1 MVSATSSTRTRW
13 NRRLALQ
20 FLAPTLVALLG
31 ALLTAVPYFA
41 WTVERHQVETLAE
54 RLFAEARL
62 AGEALP
68 WSSGEALD
76 AACARL
82 GADLGT
88 RITVIAPDGRVLG
101 ESTRPSSELENHAN
115 RPEIHDALETGTG
128 QWKRWSTTVR
138 SRMLYTAWRQ
148 TRGDDV
154 RIVRVALPLTAV
166 AANVAHLRRLL
177 VAGMLAAVGFGLAAA
192 LVLSRR
198 MLRRVRRLVGF
209 ARRLAAGEPPPY
221 LVAERGDD
229 LGVLEAQLGVM
240 ARNVS
245 ATIAELRVEHERL
258 QSILRSMVEGV
269 VVTDLGGGIVL
280 MNERARDLFELPRS
294 LESGGRR
301 LIELVRDPQ
310 VAELTREL
318 ASGAPL
324 ATRDLTLAA
333 GRTLHVNAAPLR
345 GTDGR
350 PFGFVLVLHDVTEL
364 RRLEVVRRDFVA
376 NVSHELRT
384 PLTAIKGYAETLLG
398 PPGDDRPT
406 ARRFLSVIDRHAER
420 LGRLIDDLLALSD
433 LELGRTPLRVAAV
446 ELVPVID
453 DVLAIFAER
462 MKLAEITV
470 TTRVESA
477 TPPVLADADRLQ
489 QVLINLVDNAMKY
502 TPAGGRISISVG
514 PAGAEHPN
522 MVQVAVEDTGT
533 GIPAED
539 LPRLTERFFRVE
551 KARSRA
557 LGGTGLGLAIVKHI
571 VQAHDGALAIDSILG
586 RGTTVRVLLPCAATG
601 VAADVAAGSS
611 PFALSI
617 ATGSAKSG
625 T

>member
-1 MVSATSSTRTRW
+1 MSATSSTRTRW
-13 NRRLALQ
+13 NRRLVLQ

-31 ALLTAVPYFA
+31 ALLTAVPYVA
-41 WTVERHQVETLAE
+41 LTVERHQVETLAE

-68 WSSGEALD
+68 WSSGEELD

-82 GADLGT
+82 AADLGV
-88 RITVIAPDGRVLG
+88 RVTVIAREGRVLG

-115 RPEIHDALETGTG
+115 RPEIRAALATGTG
-128 QWKRWSTTVR
+128 QKKRWSTTVR
-138 SRMLYTAWRQ
+138 SRLLYTAWRQ

-154 RIVRVALPLTAV
+154 RIVRLALPLTAV

-177 VAGMLAAVGFGLAAA
+177 LAGMLAGIAFGLAAA

-198 MLRRVRRLVGF
+198 LLRRVHRLVAF
-209 ARRLAAGEPPPY
+209 ARRLAAGERAPY
-221 LVAERGDD
+221 LVAERGDE

-240 ARNVS
+240 ARNV
-245 ATIAELRVEHERL
+245 ATTIAELRVEHERL

-269 VVTDLGGGIVL
+269 LVTDLAGGVVL
-280 MNERARDLFELPRS
+280 MNERARELFELPR
-294 LESGGRR
+294 ESSGRR

-310 VAELTREL
+310 VADLTREL
-318 ASGAPL
+318 ASGVPL
-324 ATRDLTLAA
+324 ASRDLTLA
-333 GRTLHVNAAPLR
+333 GGQTLHVNAAPLR
-345 GTDGR
+345 DADGR

-420 LGRLIDDLLALSD
+420 LGRLIDDLLTLSD
-433 LELGRTPLRVAAV
+433 LELGRTPLRLAAV
-446 ELVPVID
+446 DLVPVID

-462 MKLAEITV
+462 MKLAELAV
-470 TTRVESA
+470 TTRVEPG
-477 TPPVLADADRLQ
+477 TPQVLADADRLQ

-502 TPAGGRISISVG
+502 SPAGGRIAISAG
-514 PAGAEHPN
+514 PGDGAHAD
-522 MVQVAVEDTGT
+522 MVEITVEDTGT

-571 VQAHDGALAIDSILG
+571 VQAHDGALAIDSTLG
-586 RGTTVRVLLPCAATG
+586 RGTTVRVLLPSAA
-601 VAADVAAGSS
+601 AARGPAAAGRDAGSS
-611 PFALSI
+611 VPSP
-617 ATGSAKSG
+617 
-625 T
+625 

>member
-1 MVSATSSTRTRW
+1 MSATSSTRTRW
-13 NRRLALQ
+13 NRRLVLQ

-31 ALLTAVPYFA
+31 ALLTAVPYVA
-41 WTVERHQVETLAE
+41 LTVERHQVETLAE

-68 WSSGEALD
+68 WSSGEELD

-82 GADLGT
+82 AADLGV
-88 RITVIAPDGRVLG
+88 RVTVIAREGRVLG

-115 RPEIHDALETGTG
+115 RPEIRAALATGTG
-128 QWKRWSTTVR
+128 QKKRWSTTVR
-138 SRMLYTAWRQ
+138 SRLLYTAWRQ
-148 TRGDDV
+148 VRGDDV
-154 RIVRVALPLTAV
+154 RIVRLALPLTAV

-177 VAGMLAAVGFGLAAA
+177 VAGLIAGIIFGLVAA

-198 MLRRVRRLVGF
+198 MLRRVHRLVAF
-209 ARRLAAGEPPPY
+209 ARRLAAGERAPY
-221 LVAERGDD
+221 LVAERGDE

-240 ARNVS
+240 ARNV
-245 ATIAELRVEHERL
+245 ATTIAELRVEHERL

-269 VVTDLGGGIVL
+269 LVTDLAGGVVL
-280 MNERARDLFELPRS
+280 MNERARELFELPR
-294 LESGGRR
+294 ESSGRR

-310 VAELTREL
+310 VADLTREL
-318 ASGAPL
+318 ASGVPL
-324 ATRDLTLAA
+324 ASRDLTLA
-333 GRTLHVNAAPLR
+333 GGQTLHVNAAPLR
-345 GTDGR
+345 DADGR

-420 LGRLIDDLLALSD
+420 LGRLIDDLLTLSD
-433 LELGRTPLRVAAV
+433 LELGRTPLRLAAV
-446 ELVPVID
+446 DLVPVID

-462 MKLAEITV
+462 MKLAELAV
-470 TTRVESA
+470 TTRVEPG
-477 TPPVLADADRLQ
+477 TPQVLADADRLQ

-502 TPAGGRISISVG
+502 SPAGGRIAISAG
-514 PAGAEHPN
+514 PGDGAHAD
-522 MVQVAVEDTGT
+522 MVEITVEDTGT

-571 VQAHDGALAIDSILG
+571 VQAHDGALGIDSTLG
-586 RGTTVRVLLPCAATG
+586 RGTTVRVLLPSAGTAE
-601 VAADVAAGSS
+601 AGSMTS
-611 PFALSI
+611 RAPLHLSL
-617 ATGSAKSG
+617 ASASDKSES
-625 T
+625 

>member
-1 MVSATSSTRTRW
+1 VSATSSTRTRW
-13 NRRLALQ
+13 NRRLVLQ

-31 ALLTAVPYFA
+31 ALLTAVPYVA
-41 WTVERHQVETLAE
+41 LTVERHQVETLAE

-68 WSSGEALD
+68 WSSGEELD

-82 GADLGT
+82 AADLGV
-88 RITVIAPDGRVLG
+88 RVTVIAPDGRVLG

-115 RPEIHDALETGTG
+115 RPEIRAALANGTG
-128 QWKRWSTTVR
+128 QKKRWSTTVR
-138 SRMLYTAWRQ
+138 SRLLYTAWRQ

-154 RIVRVALPLTAV
+154 RIVRLALPLTAV

-177 VAGMLAAVGFGLAAA
+177 VAGMVAGITFGLAAA

-198 MLRRVRRLVGF
+198 MLRRVRRLVAF
-209 ARRLAAGEPPPY
+209 ARRLAAGERAPY
-221 LVAERGDD
+221 LVAERGDE

-240 ARNVS
+240 ARNVA

-269 VVTDLGGGIVL
+269 LVTDLAGGVVL
-280 MNERARDLFELPRS
+280 MNERAREFFELPR
-294 LESGGRR
+294 ESSGRR

-310 VAELTREL
+310 VADLTREL
-318 ASGAPL
+318 ASGVPL
-324 ATRDLTLAA
+324 ASRDLTLA
-333 GRTLHVNAAPLR
+333 GGQTLHVNAAPLR
-345 GTDGR
+345 DADGR

-420 LGRLIDDLLALSD
+420 LGRLIDDLLTLSD
-433 LELGRTPLRVAAV
+433 LELGRTPLRLAAV
-446 ELVPVID
+446 DLVPVID

-462 MKLAEITV
+462 MKLAELAV
-470 TTRVESA
+470 TTRVEPG
-477 TPPVLADADRLQ
+477 TPQVLADADRLQ

-502 TPAGGRISISVG
+502 SPAGGCIAIS
-514 PAGAEHPN
+514 AGRGNGAHAD
-522 MVQVAVEDTGT
+522 MVEIAVEDTGT

-571 VQAHDGALAIDSILG
+571 VQAHDGALGIDSTLG
-586 RGTTVRVLLPCAATG
+586 RGTTVRVLLPSAGTAAE
-601 VAADVAAGSS
+601 AGSTTS
-611 PFALSI
+611 RAPLHLSL
-617 ATGSAKSG
+617 ASASDKSG
-625 T
+625 S

>member
-1 MVSATSSTRTRW
+1 VSATSSTRTRW
-13 NRRLALQ
+13 NRRLVLQ

-31 ALLTAVPYFA
+31 ALLTAVPYIA
-41 WTVERHQVETLAE
+41 LTVERHQVETLAE

-62 AGEALP
+62 AGETLP
-68 WSSGEALD
+68 WSSGDELD

-82 GADLGT
+82 AADLGV
-88 RITVIAPDGRVLG
+88 RVTVIARDGRVLG

-115 RPEIHDALETGTG
+115 RPEIRAALATGTG
-128 QWKRWSTTVR
+128 QKKRWSTTVR
-138 SRMLYTAWRQ
+138 SRLLYTAWRQ

-154 RIVRVALPLTAV
+154 RIVRLALPLTAV

-177 VAGMLAAVGFGLAAA
+177 VAGLLAGIIFGLAAA

-198 MLRRVRRLVGF
+198 MLRRVHRLVAF
-209 ARRLAAGEPPPY
+209 ARRLAAGERAPY
-221 LVAERGDD
+221 LVAERGDE

-240 ARNVS
+240 ARNVA

-269 VVTDLGGGIVL
+269 LVTDLAGGVVL
-280 MNERARDLFELPRS
+280 MNERAREFFELPR
-294 LESGGRR
+294 ESSGRR

-310 VAELTREL
+310 VADLTREL
-318 ASGAPL
+318 ASGVPL
-324 ATRDLTLAA
+324 ASRDLTLA
-333 GRTLHVNAAPLR
+333 GGQTLHVNAAPLR
-345 GTDGR
+345 DADGR

-420 LGRLIDDLLALSD
+420 LGRLIDDLLTLSD
-433 LELGRTPLRVAAV
+433 LELGRTPLRLAAV
-446 ELVPVID
+446 DLVPVID

-462 MKLAEITV
+462 MKLAELAV
-470 TTRVESA
+470 TTRVEPG
-477 TPPVLADADRLQ
+477 TPQVLADADRLQ

-502 TPAGGRISISVG
+502 SPAGGCIAIS
-514 PAGAEHPN
+514 AGRGNGAHAD
-522 MVQVAVEDTGT
+522 MVEIAVEDTGT

-571 VQAHDGALAIDSILG
+571 VQAHDGALGIDSTLG
-586 RGTTVRVLLPCAATG
+586 RGTTVRVLLPAAAATDP
-601 VAADVAAGSS
+601 AAAGRDAGSS
-611 PFALSI
+611 VPSP
-617 ATGSAKSG
+617 
-625 T
+625 

>member
-1 MVSATSSTRTRW
+1 MSATSSTRTRW
-13 NRRLALQ
+13 NRRLVLQ

-31 ALLTAVPYFA
+31 ALLTAVPYVA
-41 WTVERHQVETLAE
+41 LTVERHQVETLAE

-62 AGEALP
+62 AGETLP
-68 WSSGEALD
+68 WSSGEELD

-82 GADLGT
+82 AADLGV
-88 RITVIAPDGRVLG
+88 RVTVIAPDGRVLG
-101 ESTRPSSELENHAN
+101 ESTRPSAELENHAT
-115 RPEIHDALETGTG
+115 RPEIRAALATGTG
-128 QWKRWSTTVR
+128 QKKRWSTTVR
-138 SRMLYTAWRQ
+138 SRLLYTAWRQ

-154 RIVRVALPLTAV
+154 RIVRLALPLTAV

-177 VAGMLAAVGFGLAAA
+177 LAGMLAGIAFGLAAA

-198 MLRRVRRLVGF
+198 LLRRVRRLVAF
-209 ARRLAAGEPPPY
+209 ARRLAAGERAPY
-221 LVAERGDD
+221 LVAERGDE

-240 ARNVS
+240 ARNV
-245 ATIAELRVEHERL
+245 ATTIAELRVEHERL

-269 VVTDLGGGIVL
+269 LVTDLAGGVVL
-280 MNERARDLFELPRS
+280 MNERARELFELPR
-294 LESGGRR
+294 ESSGRR

-310 VAELTREL
+310 VADLTREL
-318 ASGAPL
+318 ASGVPL
-324 ATRDLTLAA
+324 ASRDLTLA
-333 GRTLHVNAAPLR
+333 GGQTLHVNAAPLR
-345 GTDGR
+345 DADGR

-420 LGRLIDDLLALSD
+420 LGRLIDDLLTLSD
-433 LELGRTPLRVAAV
+433 LELGRTPLRLAAV
-446 ELVPVID
+446 DLVPVID

-462 MKLAEITV
+462 MKLAELAV
-470 TTRVESA
+470 TTRVEPG
-477 TPPVLADADRLQ
+477 TPQVLADADRLQ

-502 TPAGGRISISVG
+502 SPAGGRIAISAG
-514 PAGAEHPN
+514 PGDGAHAD
-522 MVQVAVEDTGT
+522 MVEITVEDTGT

-571 VQAHDGALAIDSILG
+571 VQAHDGALGIDSTLG
-586 RGTTVRVLLPCAATG
+586 RGTTVRVLLPSAGTGAAVEADATG
-601 VAADVAAGSS
+601 VRSPLPLSTAGAS
-611 PFALSI
+611 
-617 ATGSAKSG
+617 GKSG
-625 T
+625 S